1 MRHFCLLLLLVL
13 TGMKAAAAEPFLAL
27 DRQNARSLVEVK
39 SHSAPTIIALWS
51 SDCSH
56 CKSNLKLF
64 SRMASDYPRLRLIT
78 VAVEPLSEDLAVPL
92 DRLDVP
98 GARYAYG
105 PESPEALAHA
115 LDPKWRGE
123 LPRTLLFDGNGG
135 KTAVSGVM
143 DEHGVR
149 RHLGLTA
156 RP

>member
-13 TGMKAAAAEPFLAL
+13 ACIKAAAAEPFLVL
-27 DRQNARSLVEVK
+27 DRQGARGLVGVK

-64 SRMASDYPRLRLIT
+64 AHMATANPRLHLIT
-78 VAVEPLSEDLAVPL
+78 IAVEPFSEELAVPL
-92 DRLDVP
+92 DRLGVP
-98 GARYAYG
+98 GTRYAYG
-105 PESPEALAHA
+105 SESPDALAHA

-123 LPRTLLFDGNGG
+123 LPRTLLFDGSGG
-135 KTAVSGVM
+135 KEAVSGVM
-143 DEHGVR
+143 DEHGVN

-156 RP
+156 KP

>member
-13 TGMKAAAAEPFLAL
+13 AGMKAAAAEPFFVL
-27 DRQNARSLVEVK
+27 DRQGARSLVDAK
-39 SHSAPTIIALWS
+39 SHSVPTIIALWS

-56 CKSNLKLF
+56 CKRNLKLF
-64 SRMASDYPRLRLIT
+64 AQMATATPRLRLIT
-78 VAVEPLSEDLAVPL
+78 IAVEPLSEELAVPL
-92 DRLDVP
+92 DRLSVP

-105 PESPEALAHA
+105 AESPEVLAHA

-135 KTAVSGVM
+135 KEAVSGAM

-149 RHLGLTA
+149 RHLRLTA
-156 RP
+156 KP

>member
-13 TGMKAAAAEPFLAL
+13 AGMKAAAAEPFLVL
-27 DRQNARSLVEVK
+27 DRQGARSLVEVK
-39 SHSAPTIIALWS
+39 SHSAPTIISLWS

-64 SRMASDYPRLRLIT
+64 ARMATDYPRLRLIT
-78 VAVEPLSEDLAVPL
+78 VAVEPFSEELAAPL
-92 DRLDVP
+92 DHLGVP

-105 PESPEALAHA
+105 AESPDALAHA

-135 KTAVSGVM
+135 KEAVSGVM
-143 DEHGVR
+143 DEHAVR

-156 RP
+156 KL

>member
-13 TGMKAAAAEPFLAL
+13 AGMKAAAAEPFLVL
-27 DRQNARSLVEVK
+27 DRQGARSLVDAK
-39 SHSAPTIIALWS
+39 SHSAPTIVALWS
-51 SDCSH
+51 SDCPH
-56 CKSNLKLF
+56 CKRNLKLF
-64 SRMASDYPRLRLIT
+64 AHMATDYPRLRLIT
-78 VAVEPLSEDLAVPL
+78 IAVEPLSEELAVPL
-92 DRLDVP
+92 DRLSVP

-105 PESPEALAHA
+105 AESPEALAHA

-135 KTAVSGVM
+135 KEVVSGAM

-156 RP
+156 KP

>member
-13 TGMKAAAAEPFLAL
+13 AGMKAAAAEPFLVL
-27 DRQNARSLVEVK
+27 DRQAARSLVEVK
-39 SHSAPTIIALWS
+39 LHSAPTIIALWS

-64 SRMASDYPRLRLIT
+64 ARMATTNPRLRLIT
-78 VAVEPLSEDLAVPL
+78 IAVEPFSEELAAPL
-92 DRLDVP
+92 DHLGVP

-105 PESPEALAHA
+105 AESPDALAHA

-135 KTAVSGVM
+135 KEAVSGVM
-143 DEHGVR
+143 DEHGVNR
-149 RHLGLTA
+149 YLRITA
-156 RP
+156 KP

>member
-13 TGMKAAAAEPFLAL
+13 AGMKAAAAEPFLVL
-27 DRQNARSLVEVK
+27 DRQGARSMVEVK

-51 SDCSH
+51 SDCAH

-64 SRMASDYPRLRLIT
+64 ARMASDYPRLRLIT
-78 VAVEPLSEDLAVPL
+78 IAVEPFSEELAVPL
-92 DRLDVP
+92 DRLGVP
-98 GARYAYG
+98 GTRYAYG

-135 KTAVSGVM
+135 KAAVSGVV

-149 RHLGLTA
+149 RHLGL
-156 RP
+156 